1 MKPVIEM
8 HTHTRI
14 SSCCHDDN
22 ACLATYIDKA
32 AQIGVQVLGISDHCW
47 DHPRMPGASP
57 WYQKQ
62 DVAWVDQ
69 IRKELPIDTKGIK
82 LFIGLESEYCGM
94 SDTMGM
100 SAEAAAGF
108 DYVLIPHSHVHMK
121 DFVMPRDPMYQ
132 TTAKEVEKRMR
143 AAFPEV
149 SDRQIEKWMNMNR
162 AVDLEAVMGGKP
174 EPDLGYV
181 AEFMCQS
188 FVGLLNNAQMQ
199 KIKDTVPTF
208 VAHPFL
214 AVGYTRE
221 QNQQM
226 IAMIPDE
233 RFQEMFTLMAQK
245 GIGYDISVY
254 NFRYEDV
261 DNCQMCRI
269 ARIARDCGVK
279 FTFGTDAHSV
289 AGVGGAVRSAEIFN
303 ALPLTVDD
311 LHPMIQNYVK

>member
-94 SDTMGM
+94 SDTIGM

-121 DFVMPRDPMYQ
+121 NFVMPYDPIYGEIG
-132 TTAKEVEKRMR
+132 KKVEERMR

-149 SDRQIEKWMNMNR
+149 SDRQIEKWMSMNR
-162 AVDLEAVMGGKP
+162 VPDLEQVLGYKP
-174 EPDLGYV
+174 EPDLAYV

-188 FVGLLNNAQMQ
+188 FVGLLNNAEMQ
-199 KIKDTVPTF
+199 KIKETVPTF

-214 AVGYTRE
+214 AVGYSRE

-226 IAMIPDE
+226 IAMIPDK
-233 RFQEMFTLMAQK
+233 RFKEMFTLMAEK
-245 GIGYDISVY
+245 GIGYDISVC
-254 NFRYEDV
+254 NFRYEDA

-269 ARIARDCGVK
+269 GRIARDCGVK
-279 FTFGTDAHSV
+279 FTFGTDTHSV
-289 AGVGGAVRSAEIFN
+289 AGIAGAVRSAEIFK
-303 ALPLTVDD
+303 ALPLSVED
-311 LHPMIQNYVK
+311 LHPMYREYVK